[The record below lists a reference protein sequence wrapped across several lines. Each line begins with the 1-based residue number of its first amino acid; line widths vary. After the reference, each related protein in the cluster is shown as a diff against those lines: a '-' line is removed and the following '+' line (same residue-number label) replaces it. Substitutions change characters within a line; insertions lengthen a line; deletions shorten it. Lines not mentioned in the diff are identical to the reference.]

1 MAQTNTRRAFRRLA
15 VLVSALLLGGCVE
28 TGDFGRPR
36 PSIWNDG
43 LTFTGS
49 LVAGVRGEYFSS
61 NPLTNDERE
70 LRDRAFRY
78 LMPAATHS
86 AFEAALANVVRT
98 RFLPRDLLPVDATAY
113 YRALLAPSFR
123 SPTSRYRQISDDIY
137 ADRALLNPFHTLAGQ
152 VLSAD
157 LVRGKTMS
165 HVVDLH
171 SVERAEA
178 IARMVENVGLIAW
191 VREALA
197 IRICQYHYAVEHLTV
212 AAPQADAVPVERMLK
227 ALEQEFNML
236 ERLDIGPLVGG
247 EKQAQTGPWVRP
259 LPACRAIVYAL
270 PDVVAVRPLVRK
282 G

>member
-1 MAQTNTRRAFRRLA
+1 LAHTPARRPFRRL
-15 VLVSALLLGGCVE
+15 VLLVPALLLGGCVE

-43 LTFTGS
+43 LPFTGA
-49 LVAGVRGEYFSS
+49 LVAGVRGEAVSS
-61 NPLTNDERE
+61 NPFTNDERE
-70 LRDRAFRY
+70 LRDRAFHY

-86 AFEAALANVVRT
+86 AFEAALANIVRT

-123 SPTSRYRQISDDIY
+123 SPTSRYRRISDDIY
-137 ADRALLNPFHTLAGQ
+137 ADRALLSPLHTIAGQ

-157 LVRGKTMS
+157 VVRGKSMS

-171 SVERAEA
+171 SVERAAA
-178 IARMVENVGLIAW
+178 IARMVENVALIAW

-212 AAPQADAVPVERMLK
+212 AAPQADAVPVERSLK
-227 ALEQEFNML
+227 ALEHEFTML

-247 EKQAQTGPWVRP
+247 EKQSQTGPWVGP
-259 LPACRAIVYAL
+259 LPACRAIAYAL
-270 PDVVAVRPLVRK
+270 PNVVAVRPLVRK
-282 G
+282 H

>member
-1 MAQTNTRRAFRRLA
+1 VPHPPTRRSLRRLA
-15 VLVSALLLGGCVE
+15 LLTTTLLVGGCVD

-49 LVAGVRGEYFSS
+49 LVAGVRGEAVSS
-61 NPLTNDERE
+61 NPITNDERE

-78 LMPAATHS
+78 LMPAAAHS
-86 AFEAALANVVRT
+86 AFEEALANIVRT
-98 RFLPRDLLPVDATAY
+98 RFLSRNLLPVDATAY
-113 YRALLAPSFR
+113 YRGLLAPSFR
-123 SPTSRYRQISDDIY
+123 SPTSRYRRLSDDIY
-137 ADRALLNPFHTLAGQ
+137 ADRALLAPFHEIAGQ

-157 LVRGKTMS
+157 RVRGKTMA
-165 HVVDLH
+165 HVVDLN

-178 IARMVENVGLIAW
+178 VNRMVENVALIAW

-197 IRICQYHYAVEHLTV
+197 VRICQYRYAVEHLTV
-212 AAPQADAVPVERMLK
+212 AAPQADAVPVERTLK
-227 ALEQEFNML
+227 ALEQEFTML

-247 EKQAQTGPWVRP
+247 ERQPQTGPWVGP
-259 LPACRAIVYAL
+259 LPACRAVVYAL

-282 G
+282 D

>member
-1 MAQTNTRRAFRRLA
+1 VPHPPTRRSLRRLA
-15 VLVSALLLGGCVE
+15 LLTTTLLVGGCVD

-49 LVAGVRGEYFSS
+49 LVAGVRGEAVSS
-61 NPLTNDERE
+61 NPITNDERE

-78 LMPAATHS
+78 LMPAAAHS
-86 AFEAALANVVRT
+86 AFEEALANIVRT
-98 RFLPRDLLPVDATAY
+98 RFLSRNLLPVD
-113 YRALLAPSFR
+113 APSFR
-123 SPTSRYRQISDDIY
+123 SPTSRYRRLSDDIY
-137 ADRALLNPFHTLAGQ
+137 ADRALLAPFHEIAGQ

-157 LVRGKTMS
+157 RVRGKTMA
-165 HVVDLH
+165 HVVDLN

-178 IARMVENVGLIAW
+178 VNRMVENVALIAW

-197 IRICQYHYAVEHLTV
+197 VRICQYRYAVEHLTV
-212 AAPQADAVPVERMLK
+212 AAPQADAVPVERTLK
-227 ALEQEFNML
+227 ALEQEFTML

-247 EKQAQTGPWVRP
+247 ERQPQTGPWVGP
-259 LPACRAIVYAL
+259 LPACRAVVYAL

-282 G
+282 D

>member
-1 MAQTNTRRAFRRLA
+1 LAHTIARRPFRRLTL
-15 VLVSALLLGGCVE
+15 LVPALLLGGCVE

-43 LTFTGS
+43 LPFTGS
-49 LVAGVRGEYFSS
+49 LVAGVRGEAVSS
-61 NPLTNDERE
+61 NPFTNDERE

-78 LMPAATHS
+78 LMPAATPS
-86 AFEAALANVVRT
+86 AFEAALTNIVRT
-98 RFLPRDLLPVDATAY
+98 RFLPRDLLPADATAY

-123 SPTSRYRQISDDIY
+123 SPTSRYRQTSDDIY
-137 ADRALLNPFHTLAGQ
+137 ADRALLSPFHTLAGQ

-157 LVRGKTMS
+157 LVRGKSMS
-165 HVVDLH
+165 HVVDLN

-178 IARMVENVGLIAW
+178 VARMVENVGLIAW

-212 AAPQADAVPVERMLK
+212 AAPQADAVPVERSLK
-227 ALEQEFNML
+227 ALEHEFAML

-247 EKQAQTGPWVRP
+247 EKQSQTGPWVRP
-259 LPACRAIVYAL
+259 LPACRAVVYAL

-282 G
+282 Y